1 MLAFKHSQRTHT
13 LLLRILKPL
22 RILRNYGLS
31 RKMFSL
37 RHIRKG
43 CKHYC
48 AEFSSGREFCATT
61 HVPQNVQAFETFAK
75 DAYIVAQNSQ
85 AVENSAQLR
94 SSRKMFKPCRSIRQ
108 GCTHCCA
115 KSQSVEN
122 SAQLDTARP
131 VRCSAFC
138 PRHG

>member
-13 LLLRILKPL
+13 LLRRILKPL
-22 RILRNYGLS
+22 RILRNYGSSCKL
-31 RKMFSL
+31 FSL

-61 HVPQNVQAFETFAK
+61 LVPQDVQAFETFAK
-75 DAYIVAQNSQ
+75 DAHIVAQNSQ

-94 SSRKMFKPCRSIRQ
+94 LVPQDVQAFEAF
-108 GCTHCCA
+108 A
-115 KSQSVEN
+115 KDAHIVAQNSQAVEN
-122 SAQLDTARP
+122 SAQLRLVP
-131 VRCSAFC
+131 
-138 PRHG
+138 